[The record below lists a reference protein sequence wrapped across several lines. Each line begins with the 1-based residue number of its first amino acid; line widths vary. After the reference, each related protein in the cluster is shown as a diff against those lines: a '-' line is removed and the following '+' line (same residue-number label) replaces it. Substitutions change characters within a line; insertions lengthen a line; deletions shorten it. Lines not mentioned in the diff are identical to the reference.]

1 MKGRLPDAWIAE
13 LKAKVSLIDVARENL
28 DLKKSGRRFTACCP
42 FHAERTPSFSV
53 NEKFFYCFGC
63 KKTGDVIDFIRELQ
77 GLSFEETLQ
86 DLADRAGMK
95 LPESLLSPQDQG
107 AAKKLKTFSRLNL
120 FAAKYY
126 QSKLKEP
133 AAQGAQDYLKKRGI
147 NDDSVQLFQIG
158 VTPPHSDGLAQ
169 YLIQS
174 KAPIPEVL
182 ELGLIRK
189 SQRNEGYYDQL
200 RDRLVFPLVEPRGR
214 VVGFAG
220 RSLPAA
226 VARGDSGPKY
236 MNSSESTIY
245 KKSQYLYG
253 LYHAR
258 PHIRAADRVVIVEGY
273 MDVIG
278 LHQVGIQYAVAVS
291 GTTLTEDHLKQ
302 LLRITSNIV
311 LLFDRDSAGE
321 SARIKAMELGLQMG
335 LVLKSP
341 LYEDPRDPDEFVLQE
356 PENVKVLEQ
365 LLADA
370 KPVLDF
376 EIERLR
382 IETEGDMEARAQAV
396 KRVGQW
402 LARYKDPVGQSL
414 RVKDWVKKWDIPAQI
429 LKEFQLSNS
438 VQELAKKPATRSPMV
453 GRKSTQAVSRQD
465 LLLLSV
471 FCRWDLFSA
480 LFAEARRKLPEKN
493 TIADLWSD
501 TRLVEWVRE
510 IFSDPSGFERWRQ
523 APELCVPTEGD
534 EQFRGLILSALLDPE
549 PKMDEALAKSTI
561 ESAIRSC
568 WARFSHQ
575 VKVQIAEA
583 DERQDSETSAKLLQQ
598 YLDLQRKLKEIESS
612 NEES

>member
-1 MKGRLPDAWIAE
+1 MKGRLPEAWIAE

-63 KKTGDVIDFIRELQ
+63 KKTGDIIDFVRELQ

-86 DLADRAGMK
+86 DLAERAGMK

-107 AAKKLKTFSRLNL
+107 AAQKLKTFSRLNL

-133 AAQGAQDYLKKRGI
+133 VAAQANEYLKKRGI
-147 NDDSVQLFQIG
+147 NDDSVQIFQIG

-169 YLIQS
+169 HLIKS
-174 KAPIPEVL
+174 KAPLPEVL

-189 SQRNEGYYDQL
+189 SQRNEGYYDQM

-220 RSLPAA
+220 RTLPSAE
-226 VARGDSGPKY
+226 ARGESGPKY
-236 MNSSESTIY
+236 LNSSESMIY

-253 LYHAR
+253 LYQAR

-311 LLFDRDSAGE
+311 LLFDRDAAGE
-321 SARIKAMELGLQMG
+321 NARIKAMELGLHMG

-341 LYEDPRDPDEFVLQE
+341 LYEDKRDPDEFVLQDSS
-356 PENVKVLEQ
+356 NIKILSD
-365 LLADA
+365 LLAA
-370 KPVLDF
+370 AEPVLDL

-382 IETEGDMEARAQAV
+382 QETEGNMEARAQAV

-402 LARYKDPVGQSL
+402 LKSYRDPVGQAL
-414 RVKDWVKKWDIPAQI
+414 RVKDWAKKWEIPPHL
-429 LKEFQLSNS
+429 LKEFQLSEVVNAAP
-438 VQELAKKPATRSPMV
+438 QRLTPKPSTAV
-453 GRKSTQAVSRQD
+453 RKSTGPISGQD
-465 LLLLSV
+465 HLLLLV
-471 FCRWDLFSA
+471 FCRWDQFSA
-480 LFAEARRKLPEKN
+480 LFSEARRKLPEKN
-493 TIADLWSD
+493 TIADLWGD
-501 TRLVEWVRE
+501 TRIAEWVRD
-510 IFSDPSGFERWRQ
+510 IFRDPSGFERWRH
-523 APELCVPTEGD
+523 APELCVPGEGD
-534 EQFRGLILSALLDPE
+534 EQFRGLILAALLDPE
-549 PKMDEALAKSTI
+549 PKIDAPLAKSAI
-561 ESAIRSC
+561 ESAIRSS

-575 VKVQIAEA
+575 IKREIAAA

-598 YLDLQRKLKEIESS
+598 YLDLQRKLKEIEIS

>member
-1 MKGRLPDAWIAE
+1 MKGRLPEAWIAE

-63 KKTGDVIDFIRELQ
+63 KKTGDIIDFVRELQ

-86 DLADRAGMK
+86 DLAERAGMK

-107 AAKKLKTFSRLNL
+107 AAQKLKTFSRLNL

-133 AAQGAQDYLKKRGI
+133 VAAQANEYLKKRGI
-147 NDDSVQLFQIG
+147 NEDSIQIFQIG

-169 YLIQS
+169 HLIKA

-189 SQRNEGYYDQL
+189 SQRNEGYYDQM
-200 RDRLVFPLVEPRGR
+200 RERLVFPLVEPRGR

-220 RSLPAA
+220 RTLPSAE
-226 VARGDSGPKY
+226 ARGESGPKY
-236 MNSSESTIY
+236 LNSSESTIY

-253 LYHAR
+253 LYQAR

-311 LLFDRDSAGE
+311 LLFDRDAAGE
-321 SARIKAMELGLQMG
+321 NARIKAMELGLQMG

-341 LYEDPRDPDEFVLQE
+341 LYEDKRDPDEFVLQD
-356 PENVKVLEQ
+356 PANVKILSD
-365 LLADA
+365 LLASA
-370 KPVLDF
+370 QPVLDL

-382 IETEGDMEARAQAV
+382 LESLGNMEARAQAV
-396 KRVGQW
+396 RRVGQW
-402 LARYKDPVGQSL
+402 LKSYRDPVGQAL
-414 RVKDWVKKWDIPAQI
+414 RVKDWAKSWEIPDPL
-429 LKEFQLSNS
+429 LKEFQLSQ
-438 VQELAKKPATRSPMV
+438 VAQPAPARPVAKVSSTP
-453 GRKSTQAVSRQD
+453 RKSTGPISRQD

-471 FCRWDLFSA
+471 FCRWDQFSA
-480 LFAEARRKLPEKN
+480 LFGEARKKLPEKN

-501 TRLVEWVRE
+501 SRIVNWVRE
-510 IFSDPSGFERWRQ
+510 IFQDPSGFDRWRH

-534 EQFRGLILSALLDPE
+534 EQFRGLILAALLDPE
-549 PKMDEALAKSTI
+549 PKIDAALAKSAI
-561 ESAIRSC
+561 ESAIRSN

-575 VKVQIAEA
+575 MKREIAAA